1 MSKIVGCLGFDLC
14 SFREG
19 VPVWIT
25 LGIPREK
32 EAESLKISLSR
43 SDVGCGRTEKAE
55 GGMSEVV

>member
-19 VPVWIT
+19 VLVWIT

-32 EAESLKISLSR
+32 EVESLKISLSLVR
-43 SDVGCGRTEKAE
+43 MLDA
-55 GGMSEVV
+55 GGQRRPKEE